1 MPRGKQDG
9 GKSARGGD
17 RGGKWEGGGG
27 GLSRKQKDAVDAL
40 VAAQEKEDKR
50 KEEKRIRRIARQE
63 ARRTS
68 SSDSDFEYQHKRKES
83 KHNEKKHS
91 KHHPSSATSSS
102 EHSTTRRIFP
112 TRNYLKSQK
121 SIHEAFAAW
130 GLHIVLPGYTTSSNV
145 LRRPTAFR
153 RSNPHEN
160 RTRTRPS
167 TPRQRLQ
174 VPWLS
179 SRLGSPILGPAPQMP
194 DRNLAWCVLPG
205 GNFIWRCP
213 SRECLAQATPL
224 NPRLPNPL
232 ASRLLT
238 HP

>member
-1 MPRGKQDG
+1 MRPPPQYSGREVRQNNP
-9 GKSARGGD
+9 
-17 RGGKWEGGGG
+17 G
-27 GLSRKQKDAVDAL
+27 GLELSRVGM
-40 VAAQEKEDKR
+40 
-50 KEEKRIRRIARQE
+50 
-63 ARRTS
+63 
-68 SSDSDFEYQHKRKES
+68 
-83 KHNEKKHS
+83 
-91 KHHPSSATSSS
+91 
-102 EHSTTRRIFP
+102 HSTTRRIFP

-179 SRLGSPILGPAPQMP
+179 SRLGSPILGPAPQIP
-194 DRNLAWCVLPG
+194 DRNLEWCVLPG

-213 SRECLAQATPL
+213 SRECFAQATPRAL

-232 ASRLLT
+232 ASRLHT